1 MKEKRSFVLD
11 ILTRSSWRER
21 EREREGGRQLRVMVL
36 DMIES
41 AHQVQR
47 MDDSEWT
54 KYLNKIK
61 YTY

>member
-1 MKEKRSFVLD
+1 MIIMEGEG
-11 ILTRSSWRER
+11 ER
-21 EREREGGRQLRVMVL
+21 ERDGGRQLRVMVL

-41 AHQVQR
+41 VRYVQR